1 MARKSESLVYVG
13 IKAHVIA
20 FHRKSGAEVWRTQLP
35 AKYKTSASFV
45 NVVRDADGLFATC
58 GGEVF
63 ALDPDPAA
71 IAFGEFVFGESYK
84 EPARGPSFLIRLGRK
99 ISPDML
105 DGWQAQFIEHQAQA
119 LCVDHG
125 SRAHAASPCS
135 ISPS

>member
-1 MARKSESLVYVG
+1 M
-13 IKAHVIA
+13 
-20 FHRKSGAEVWRTQLP
+20 
-35 AKYKTSASFV
+35 TS
-45 NVVRDADGLFATC
+45 
-58 GGEVF
+58 
-63 ALDPDPAA
+63 DPAA
-71 IAFGEFVFGESYK
+71 IAFGEFVFGESCK